1 MTWLALI
8 VAAAAS
14 AGLTPIVIG
23 LLSRGGVYDVP
34 NPRSSH
40 DRPVPRGGGI
50 AVGPAML
57 LALLASWRGI
67 DQPVLSLAFT
77 ASAFGVV
84 GLVDDIRDLSAKSRL
99 AAQVAIGTVGSVLLL
114 SGLGWSPM
122 TTLVVSGVVVVWLI
136 SFVNAFNFMD
146 GINGISVAQSAVA
159 GLAWFV
165 LGWVVGEPFLALSGL
180 AQAGAA
186 LGSLRTTLVG
196 RRYFWATS
204 DPTFSADGWLP

>member
-57 LALLASWRGI
+57 LALWLRGVVSI
-67 DQPVLSLAFT
+67 SLSCPSRSQQALSVLS
-77 ASAFGVV
+77 
-84 GLVDDIRDLSAKSRL
+84 
-99 AAQVAIGTVGSVLLL
+99 
-114 SGLGWSPM
+114 GW
-122 TTLVVSGVVVVWLI
+122 
-136 SFVNAFNFMD
+136 
-146 GINGISVAQSAVA
+146 
-159 GLAWFV
+159 
-165 LGWVVGEPFLALSGL
+165 
-180 AQAGAA
+180 
-186 LGSLRTTLVG
+186 
-196 RRYFWATS
+196 
-204 DPTFSADGWLP
+204 